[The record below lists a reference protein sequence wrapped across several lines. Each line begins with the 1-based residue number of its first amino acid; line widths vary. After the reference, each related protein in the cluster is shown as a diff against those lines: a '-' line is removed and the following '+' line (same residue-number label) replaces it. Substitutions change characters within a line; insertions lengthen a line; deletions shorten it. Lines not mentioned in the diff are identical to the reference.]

1 MLRSLREKEHT
12 KVLLHFVRVDGQFE
26 RVSLYGDTCSEGLV
40 PLFDRT
46 LYRNKCIDVFSGFQ
60 EIETDD
66 VRFLFLLATEIGN
79 RFLYRQQNPLVSLY
93 LKP

>member
-26 RVSLYGDTCSEGLV
+26 RVSLNGDTCSVGLV

-46 LYRNKCIDVFSGFQ
+46 LYRNKCIDVFFSFS
-60 EIETDD
+60 
-66 VRFLFLLATEIGN
+66 RN
-79 RFLYRQQNPLVSLY
+79 RDR
-93 LKP
+93 

>member
-26 RVSLYGDTCSEGLV
+26 RVSLNGDTCSRGLCHY
-40 PLFDRT
+40 LIEHYIGT
-46 LYRNKCIDVFSGFQ
+46 NALMVFSRFQ